1 MPRPRVTSQFVRTPA
16 ASPVAVGTRVMA
28 IIGPGS
34 DSFTI
39 QEAVVKGSPG
49 GQDTLAHIAAAIV
62 KVGDYKG
69 TQNYVATID
78 YLLTDGKID
87 WSPSGVGAK
96 EPTTGATYYVTYTYE
111 KDEETDYVPY
121 LTDNFDEVA
130 TKEGAINV
138 TSGVLD
144 VASYLSEAAQI
155 AFNIG
160 VRQVII
166 CPVVTNDEAGYTA
179 AFTKLENPVN
189 SVNPY
194 YIVPLLGSLAIDEF
208 DAVKALALAH
218 CHKMASEE
226 FGKER
231 MLYTG
236 KKNYGGSGSEIG
248 ADDFIN
254 EATALLDSREVLC
267 GNYDPIRVISGENV
281 VLDGCFQAVSLA
293 AFRCTQFISDPM
305 MNRPIVGGFIG
316 FNTRWGD
323 IDVDNL
329 VDGGVCVSEE
339 LSSIIKVVDDITTN
353 TSDEIEVDINTVEAR
368 DILIMTLRN
377 QIEKKFKGARGTN
390 SVSSE
395 LKAYTEDYLDQR
407 VGDGTIAGKGSVS
420 ANRQSGSLRKWEI
433 AFTYLPV
440 TKVRDINIKFSVDIG
455 LAA

>member
-1 MPRPRVTSQFVRTPA
+1 MGRPRVTSQFVATPA

-39 QEAVVKGSPG
+39 QEAVVKGSAG
-49 GQDTLAHIAAAIV
+49 GEDTLANIATAIV

-69 TQNYVATID
+69 TQNYAATAD
-78 YLLTDGKID
+78 YLLTGGKID
-87 WSPSGVGAK
+87 WSPSGAGAK
-96 EPTTGATYYVTYTYE
+96 EPEVGATYYVTYTYD
-111 KDEETDYVPY
+111 KDEEVDYLPY
-121 LTDNFDEVA
+121 LTDNFSDVV
-130 TKEGAINV
+130 TKEGIIHATN
-138 TSGVLD
+138 GVLD
-144 VASYLSEAAQI
+144 VASYLTEAAQI

-166 CPVVTNDEAGYTA
+166 CPIITNDQAGYEA
-179 AFTKLENPVN
+179 ALTRLENPVN

-218 CHKMASEE
+218 CNKMASEE

-236 KKNYGGSGSEIG
+236 KKNYGGSGSELG
-248 ADDFIN
+248 VDDFVN
-254 EATALLDSREVLC
+254 EAEALLSSREVLC
-267 GNYDPIRVISGENV
+267 GNYDPIRVIDSESI

-305 MNRPIVGGFIG
+305 MNRPIVGAFTG

-323 IDVDNL
+323 IDIDNL
-329 VDGGVCVSEE
+329 VDGGVCVAEE

-368 DILIMTLRN
+368 DILIMTLRT
-377 QIEKKFKGARGTN
+377 QIDRKFKGARGTN

-395 LKAYTEDYLDQR
+395 LKSYVEDYLAQR
-407 VGDGTIAGKGSVS
+407 VADGTIAGMGSVT
-420 ANRQSGSLRKWEI
+420 ANRQTGSLRRWEI
-433 AFTYLPV
+433 TFTYLPV
-440 TKVRDINIKFSVDIG
+440 TKVRDIKVKFSVDIG
-455 LAA
+455 LAG